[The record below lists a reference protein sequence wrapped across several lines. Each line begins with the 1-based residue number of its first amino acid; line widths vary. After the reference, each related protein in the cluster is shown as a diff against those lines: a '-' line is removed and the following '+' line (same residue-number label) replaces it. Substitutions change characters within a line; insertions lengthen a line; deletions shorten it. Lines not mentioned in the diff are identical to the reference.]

1 MLFWSLLYAEI
12 AELNTCFLK
21 KIAEMM
27 EGALWITVLIKVVR
41 KLKFIR
47 NGGLKE
53 KEQNS

>member
-1 MLFWSLLYAEI
+1 MLFWSLLYVEI

-21 KIAEMM
+21 KTTKMT
-27 EGALWITVLIKVVR
+27 EGALWSTVSIKVVR

-53 KEQNS
+53 KEQHS